1 MSILKKQKFP
11 IKVLLEILK
20 IFAITAL
27 VVLVSTLS
35 VSHAI
40 AAEIT
45 YEPNGVMVRNNPTV
59 CSIQPIDSDL
69 SKNELDKFS
78 TQTRSSID
86 DWEQKL
92 KSEAGKS
99 NWSNWEINHK
109 HLTYDKLNSD
119 SILGCDF
126 VVMFSKTP
134 PNLGFWGILGLAMSD
149 YETGKTL
156 IEIYYSIPELCDSGE
171 REREGDIIYIIQVP
185 CYGDMMLSDHL
196 GGVISHEMGHGFGL
210 GHYMSSDEEVTLEW
224 NKGLSPTPSIMVE
237 TSYDNSDELRI
248 APKDIEKLM
257 DIYGTDGFVLNSE
270 EEQNLTLV
278 NPYLNEQNYVDF
290 KNNDYG
296 FALEY
301 PEKWGVDDTVEVFE
315 DFTSVLYLT
324 DDEEV
329 LDRTIEVGFYS
340 NPLSTSSSDDDIFDA
355 LIENEKKYCE
365 SFLAEDYGFDCNNL
379 ILFESTTEKGKN
391 GKMYTIKSIWNDG
404 ASHQLIHRN
413 YVISGDKFWEIS
425 GYGGLS
431 AFLLTS
437 DVMEHSI
444 NSFKLDKIA
453 APNNPPITA
462 EPEGQSQI
470 DPPSLE
476 LEAGPA
482 ETTKIPDWIRGNA
495 EWWAQG
501 AIGDSDFVSGIQYL
515 IKEGIMT
522 IPETT
527 KAESGGGAK
536 EIPSWIKNN
545 ADWWSQGLI
554 SDDDFLKG
562 ITFLV
567 ENGIIVV

>member
-1 MSILKKQKFP
+1 MSILKTKLFQ
-11 IKVLLEILK
+11 IKVLLEVLK
-20 IFAITAL
+20 LFALAAL
-27 VVLVSTLS
+27 VVLVSTMS

-45 YEPNGVMVRNNPTV
+45 YEPNEVIVRNNPTV

-86 DWEQKL
+86 EWEQQL

-119 SILGCDF
+119 SILGCDI

-134 PNLGFWGILGLAMSD
+134 PNLGFWGILGLALSD

-185 CYGDMMLSDHL
+185 CYGDMMLSEHL
-196 GGVISHEMGHGFGL
+196 GGVIRHEMGHGFGL
-210 GHYMSSDEEVTLEW
+210 GHYMSSDEDVTLEW

-248 APKDIEKLM
+248 SPKDIEKLM
-257 DIYGTDGFVLNSE
+257 GIYGEDGFVLNSE

-296 FALEY
+296 FTFEY

-324 DDEEV
+324 DNEEV
-329 LDRTIEVGFYS
+329 LGREIEVGFYS
-340 NPLSTSSSDDDIFDA
+340 NPLSTSSSDDDIFDV

-365 SFLAEDYGFDCNNL
+365 DFLAEDYGFDCKNL

-391 GKMYTIKSIWNDG
+391 GKVYTIKSIWNDG

-425 GYGGLS
+425 GYGGLA

-444 NSFKLDKIA
+444 NSFTLDKIS
-453 APNNPPITA
+453 APDNPPITA

-470 DPPSLE
+470 DPPSLQ

-482 ETTKIPDWIRGNA
+482 ETTQIPDWVRGNA

-522 IPETT
+522 IPETA
-527 KAESGGGAK
+527 KAQVGADSK

-545 ADWWSQGLI
+545 ADWWALGLI
-554 SDDDFLKG
+554 TDGDFVKG
-562 ITFLV
+562 IQYLV
-567 ENGIIVV
+567 EQGIIEV

>member
-1 MSILKKQKFP
+1 MSILKTKLFQ
-11 IKVLLEILK
+11 IKVLLEFFKL
-20 IFAITAL
+20 FALAAL
-27 VVLVSTLS
+27 VVLVSTMS

-45 YEPNGVMVRNNPTV
+45 YEPNGVEVRNNPTV

-78 TQTRSSID
+78 TQTRASID
-86 DWEQKL
+86 EWEQQL
-92 KSEAGKS
+92 KSETGKS

-119 SILGCDF
+119 SIIGCDI

-134 PNLGFWGILGLAMSD
+134 PNLGFWGILGLALSD

-171 REREGDIIYIIQVP
+171 RERQGDTIYIFQVP

-196 GGVISHEMGHGFGL
+196 GGVIRHEMGHGFGL
-210 GHYMSSDEEVTLEW
+210 GHYMSSDEEVTLDW

-257 DIYGTDGFVLNSE
+257 DIYGEDGFLLNSE

-278 NPYLNEQNYVDF
+278 NPHLNEQNYVDF

-296 FALEY
+296 FTFEY

-329 LDRTIEVGFYS
+329 LDREIEVGFYS
-340 NPLSTSSSDDDIFDA
+340 NPLSTSSYDDDIFDA

-365 SFLAEDYGFDCNNL
+365 DFLAEDYGFDCENL
-379 ILFESTTEKGKN
+379 ILFESTTDKGKN
-391 GKMYTIKSIWNDG
+391 SKVYTIKSIWNDG

-425 GYGGLS
+425 GYGGLA

-444 NSFKLDKIA
+444 NSFTLDKIA
-453 APNNPPITA
+453 APNNPPITS

-470 DPPSLE
+470 DPPSLQ
-476 LEAGPA
+476 LETGPA
-482 ETTKIPDWIRGNA
+482 ETTQIPDWVRGNA

-515 IKEGIMT
+515 IKEEIMT
-522 IPETT
+522 IPET
-527 KAESGGGAK
+527 AK
-536 EIPSWIKNN
+536 SQGKGDSQEIPSWIKNN
-545 ADWWSQGLI
+545 ADWWAQGLI
-554 SDDDFLKG
+554 TDGDFVKG
-562 ITFLV
+562 IQYLV
-567 ENGIIVV
+567 EQGIIEV